1 MDLAESLNR
10 TMKLALDEGKA
21 ASYADAERL
30 FSTFRLRIAVG
41 RGFTASPAAEAAVL
55 TLLNAAR
62 KTFLGGVELVG
73 DLQER
78 CTMAWFRGQTLA
90 EVAEAFGVLCRGHGD
105 TDTDTDTDI
114 ATIVVGADSSGGV
127 LNLGLRLDADG
138 FTLDPDGDSGWTHD
152 APGPVGVAASGAAIN
167 EVFQRIY
174 RGHPLAGARRI
185 RFELPRAA
193 RREPFEAWLIGLGHL
208 GQAYLWT
215 LALQASSSQ
224 RVRVR
229 LTDYDDVTLSSL
241 STCLLVDMAD
251 IGRKKV
257 DAVADKLAKLGFDVA
272 RDACKVV
279 LDQGTVISDFPMVLV
294 AVDNIGLRRG
304 LDRLHAI
311 RILECGIGDGADG
324 FTRVQMHA
332 FPGRRLARDVW
343 QGEDARASRA
353 VDISQPAYQA
363 LLRESGDECGTTL
376 VASRSVATPFVG
388 AFAGAVLAHLSGLQN
403 AGDAWN
409 FDLNGL

>member
-21 ASYADAERL
+21 ASYADAVRL
-30 FSTFRLRIAVG
+30 FRTFRLRIAVG
-41 RGFTASPAAEAAVL
+41 RGFIASPAAEAAVL

-62 KTFLGGVELVG
+62 KTFLGGVELIG
-73 DLQER
+73 DLHER

-90 EVAEAFGVLCRGHGD
+90 EVASAFGVLCPDRGIDSD
-105 TDTDTDTDI
+105 T
-114 ATIVVGADSSGGV
+114 ATIVVGADSSNSL
-127 LNLGLRLDADG
+127 LNLGLQLNVDG
-138 FTLDPDGDSGWTHD
+138 FTLDPEGRSGWTQD
-152 APGPVGVAASGAAIN
+152 APVVVGVAAAGAAMN
-167 EVFQRIY
+167 EAFQRIY
-174 RGHPLAGARRI
+174 RGRPLAGARRV
-185 RFELPRAA
+185 RFELPQAA
-193 RREPFEAWLIGLGHL
+193 RREPFDAWMIGLGHL

-215 LALQASSSQ
+215 LALQASSGQ
-224 RVRVR
+224 RVRLR
-229 LTDYDDVTLSSL
+229 LTDYDEVTLSSL

-251 IGRKKV
+251 IGHQKV
-257 DAVADKLAKLGFDVA
+257 SAVADKLAKLGFDVV
-272 RDACKVV
+272 RDVSKVV
-279 LDQGTVISDFPMVLV
+279 LDEGALVSNFPMVLV

-304 LDRLHAI
+304 LDRLRAA
-311 RILECGIGDGADG
+311 RILECGIGDGTEG

-343 QGEDARASRA
+343 QGEDVRASRA

-363 LLRESGDECGTTL
+363 LLRQSGDECGTTL

-388 AFAGAVLAHLSGLQN
+388 AFAGAMLAHLTGLQD

>member
-10 TMKLALDEGKA
+10 TMKLALDEGRA

-30 FSTFRLRIAVG
+30 FRTFKLRIAVG
-41 RGFTASPAAEAAVL
+41 CGITTSPAAEAAVL

-90 EVAEAFGVLCRGHGD
+90 EVADTFGVLHRRDG
-105 TDTDTDTDI
+105 TDSDA
-114 ATIVVGADSSGGV
+114 ATIVVGADPSNG
-127 LNLGLRLDADG
+127 LLDLGLRLDADG
-138 FTLDPDGDSGWTHD
+138 FTLDPEGGSGWTQD
-152 APGPVGVAASGAAIN
+152 APVAVGVAAAGAAIN
-167 EVFQRIY
+167 EAFQRVY

-185 RFELPRAA
+185 RFELPRAT
-193 RREPFEAWLIGLGHL
+193 RRETLEAWLIGLGHL

-215 LALQASSSQ
+215 LALLATPGQG
-224 RVRVR
+224 VRLR

-272 RDACKVV
+272 RDASKVV
-279 LDQGTVISDFPMVLV
+279 LDEGTLVSDLPMVLV

-304 LDRLHAI
+304 LDRLRAA
-311 RILECGIGDGADG
+311 RILECGIGDGAEG

-353 VDISQPAYQA
+353 VDVSQPAYQA
-363 LLRESGDECGTTL
+363 LLRASGDECGTTL

-388 AFAGAVLAHLSGLQN
+388 AFAGAVLAHLSGLRD

>member
-1 MDLAESLNR
+1 MNLAESLNR

-21 ASYADAERL
+21 ASYADAQRL
-30 FSTFRLRIAVG
+30 FRTFRLRIAVG
-41 RGFTASPAAEAAVL
+41 AGFAASPAAEAAVL
-55 TLLNAAR
+55 TLLNAAP

-73 DLQER
+73 DLQQR

-90 EVAEAFGVLCRGHGD
+90 QVAEGFAVLCRGQANDSD
-105 TDTDTDTDI
+105 T
-114 ATIVVGADSSGGV
+114 ATILVGGDSTNGV
-127 LNLGLRLDADG
+127 LELGLHLDADG
-138 FTLDPDGDSGWTHD
+138 FTLDPEGRSGWTRE
-152 APGPVGVAASGAAIN
+152 AAVAVGVAAAGVAIN
-167 EVFQRIY
+167 EAFQRIY
-174 RGHPLAGARRI
+174 RGRAVAGARRI
-185 RFELPRAA
+185 RFELPRAT

-215 LALQASSSQ
+215 LALHASPEQ
-224 RVRVR
+224 RVRLR
-229 LTDYDDVTLSSL
+229 LTDYDEVTLSSL

-257 DAVADKLAKLGFDVA
+257 DAVADKLAKIGFDVV
-272 RDACKVV
+272 RDASKLV
-279 LDQGTVISDFPMVLV
+279 LDEGTHISDFSMVLV

-304 LDRLHAI
+304 LDRLRGA
-311 RILECGIGDGADG
+311 RILESGIGHGAEG

-343 QGEDARASRA
+343 HGEDSRASRR

-388 AFAGAVLAHLSGLQN
+388 AFAGAVLVQLSGLQDTS
-403 AGDAWN
+403 DAWN